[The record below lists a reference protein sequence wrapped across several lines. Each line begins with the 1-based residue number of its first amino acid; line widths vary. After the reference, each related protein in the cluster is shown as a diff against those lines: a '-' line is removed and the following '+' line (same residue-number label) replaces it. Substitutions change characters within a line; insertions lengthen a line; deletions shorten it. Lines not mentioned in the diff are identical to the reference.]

1 MSRRS
6 GVEAG
11 DGGAP
16 EEDRPVSET
25 PPVASPAATS
35 PAGERMDEGS
45 AALRLS
51 RRGFLTLGTG
61 VAVAGAIGGR
71 LAWGSLVAEH
81 VEQATSGAAP
91 GTTSVPGS
99 SVPPAPGRVL
109 VIVQMSGGNDGL
121 NTLIPAGNGAYFDAR
136 PTLQV
141 KEADVLALPGTDHY
155 GFHPALQPL
164 LAVWQR
170 KELVALDAI
179 GLPDQ
184 TRSHFAAMDAWWSAM
199 PGKTRRNG
207 WVGRWLDRTGDP
219 TNPLRAIALGG
230 GSPALMGDR
239 AIATVVRDPA
249 TFTMRTPKG
258 ASAAQ
263 VRDAF
268 LATAAPLESDP
279 LLSAAQTSVPA
290 ALRAVDL
297 LAQAAQSAADPEGR
311 PGGQVEAGPGKTGG
325 ASDVTDL
332 LRTAA
337 GIIDLDLGTQV
348 ILVEAD
354 GFDTHADQTRRQGEL
369 LADVATGIAT
379 FLDLVR
385 AQGRADR
392 VLVMTT
398 SEFGRRV
405 HENGSGTDHGNG
417 NVQFLAGPMVAG
429 GQIVGAADLGNLDQ
443 GDLRASID
451 TRSLYAN
458 ALDWLG
464 GGAGR
469 TDGGLTDEVLGAP
482 YDRYALVKT

>member
-1 MSRRS
+1 
-6 GVEAG
+6 
-11 DGGAP
+11 
-16 EEDRPVSET
+16 
-25 PPVASPAATS
+25 
-35 PAGERMDEGS
+35 MDETSDPS
-45 AALRLS
+45 APPADPSAGLRLS
-51 RRGFLTLGTG
+51 RRGFLTLGG
-61 VAVAGAIGGR
+61 GIAVAGAIGGR

-81 VEQATSGAAP
+81 VEQATTGAAP
-91 GTTSVPGS
+91 DTSNPAAPGS
-99 SVPPAPGRVL
+99 SLPAAAGRVL

-121 NTLIPAGNGAYFDAR
+121 NTLIPAGDGAYFDAR

-141 KEADVLALPGTDHY
+141 KEADVLSLAGTDHY
-155 GFHPALQPL
+155 GFNPALRPL
-164 LAVWQR
+164 LPLWER
-170 KELVALDAI
+170 KQLVALDAI
-179 GLPDQ
+179 GLPEQ
-184 TRSHFAAMDAWWSAM
+184 TRSHFAAMDAWWSAT
-199 PGKTRRNG
+199 PGQTRRNG

-230 GSPALMGDR
+230 GSPALMGER

-249 TFTMRTPKG
+249 TFTLRTPKG
-258 ASAAQ
+258 SSAEQ
-263 VRDAF
+263 IRDAF

-279 LLSAAQTSVPA
+279 TFAAAQASVPS
-290 ALRAVDL
+290 ALRAVDV
-297 LAQAAQSAADPEGR
+297 LAQAARSGSGTGDDAA
-311 PGGQVEAGPGKTGG
+311 EAPSGKAGA

-348 ILVEAD
+348 ILVDAD
-354 GFDTHADQTRRQGEL
+354 GFDTHSDQARRQSEL

-379 FLDLVR
+379 FLDAVQ
-385 AQGRADR
+385 AQGNGDR

-429 GQIVGAADLGNLDQ
+429 GQIVGAADLTHLDQ

-458 ALDWLG
+458 ALDWLS
-464 GGAGR
+464 GAG
-469 TDGGLTDEVLGAP
+469 GPSDEVLGGP
-482 YDRYALVKT
+482 YDRYGLVRV